1 MILEF
6 HELEYHK
13 NFSRKFEVY
22 FFKELEFLELE
33 FQKGGRSLHIFKIV
47 VDYLEFQK
55 GGRSLHISK
64 TVVDC

>member
-47 VDYLEFQK
+47 VD
-55 GGRSLHISK
+55 
-64 TVVDC
+64 